1 MTPEQFFNLV
11 AQMRRAQ
18 RNYAKTGS
26 TTDQRYARD
35 FERRVDAEISR
46 VQIVL
51 REKQQPKLTL

>member
-1 MTPEQFFNLV
+1 MTPEQFFELV

-35 FERRVDAEISR
+35 FERRVDTEISR

-51 REKQQPKLTL
+51 REKQQPKLEI

>member
-26 TTDQRYARD
+26 NTDQRYARD

-51 REKQQPKLTL
+51 REKQQPKLEI

>member
-1 MTPEQFFNLV
+1 
-11 AQMRRAQ
+11 MRRAQ
-18 RNYAKTGS
+18 RNFAKTGS

-51 REKQQPKLTL
+51 REKQQPKLEI

>member
-35 FERRVDAEISR
+35 FERRVDVEISR

-51 REKQQPKLTL
+51 REKQQPKLEI

>member
-1 MTPEQFFNLV
+1 
-11 AQMRRAQ
+11 MRRAQ

-26 TTDQRYARD
+26 NTDQRYARD

-51 REKQQPKLTL
+51 REKQQPKLEI